1 MSSTFR
7 PLEARAYSRHREG
20 GIGGNDRCKGDPHDA
35 AGRGSAEYGFCP
47 GRRWAQVRCVARAH
61 AGPERGGKADCRV
74 PPREREAR
82 VLCLPEILQGAL
94 DSLVERRLVAALN
107 TLIPSYVVRS
117 EDLQFSGG

>member
-1 MSSTFR
+1 MTG
-7 PLEARAYSRHREG
+7 AREIRMMPRVGAQR
-20 GIGGNDRCKGDPHDA
+20 NT
-35 AGRGSAEYGFCP
+35 GSA
-47 GRRWAQVRCVARAH
+47 QDVD
-61 AGPERGGKADCRV
+61 GPRSGASRV
-74 PPREREAR
+74 PTPGLNEVEKQIVECLRESGSGLTVGQLEAR